1 MIELSSSRVTVVESA
16 PISSCRYCVV
26 GFPDVG
32 LVSSIALGHAV
43 LKAQMAE
50 VGHLESDDFPPVI
63 VVHDGV
69 PKPPIRLYRRN
80 NVVSVVS
87 EMPVDFNFITP
98 IARSL
103 VDWAKAKNVE
113 LLIITSGIAVPNR
126 VEIEV
131 PEVYG
136 VASSPAVRKV
146 MEGTGVKALEEGFV
160 AGLHAALMKESLA
173 KKVPCLILLAQSHL
187 KYPDPGAAAS
197 LIDALNRLVGLDVD
211 TKDLLVDEDKV
222 RLQLRAL
229 MQRTQEHMQQV
240 KKGQEQE
247 IPLLYS

>member
-1 MIELSSSRVTVVESA
+1 VVETTS
-16 PISSCRYCVV
+16 INSYRYCVV

-43 LKAQMAE
+43 LEAQMAE

-69 PKPPIRLYRRN
+69 PKPPMRLYRRN

-98 IARSL
+98 ITRSL
-103 VDWAKAKNVE
+103 VDWAKSKSVE
-113 LLIITSGIAVPNR
+113 LLITTSGIAVPNR
-126 VEIEV
+126 MEIEV

-136 VASSPAVRKV
+136 VASSPTVRKILDDA
-146 MEGTGVKALEEGFV
+146 GVKALEEGFIT
-160 AGLHAALMKESLA
+160 GLHAAIMKESLE
-173 KKVPCLILLAQSHL
+173 KRIPCLILLAQSHL

-197 LIDALNRLVGLDVD
+197 LIDALNRLVGIDVE
-211 TKDLLVDEDKV
+211 TKELLVHEDEV
-222 RLQLRAL
+222 RLRLRAL
-229 MQRTQEHMQQV
+229 MQRTEEHMQQV

>member
-1 MIELSSSRVTVVESA
+1 MSSIRVTVVETT
-16 PISSCRYCVV
+16 PIDSCRYCVV

-43 LKAQMAE
+43 LEAKMAE
-50 VGHLESDDFPPVI
+50 FGHLESDDFPPVI

-69 PKPPIRLYRRN
+69 PKPPMRLYRRN
-80 NVVSVVS
+80 SVVSVVS

-98 IARSL
+98 ITRSL
-103 VDWAKAKNVE
+103 VDWVKSKHVE
-113 LLIITSGIAVPNR
+113 LLVTTSGIAVPNR
-126 VEIEV
+126 LEIDV

-136 VASSPAVRKV
+136 VASSPAVRKI
-146 MEGTGVKALEEGFV
+146 MDSAGVKALDEGFV
-160 AGLHAALMKESLA
+160 AGIHAALMKESLE
-173 KKVPCLILLAQSHL
+173 KRVPCLILLAQSHL
-187 KYPDPGAAAS
+187 KFPDPGAAAS

-211 TKDLLVDEDKV
+211 TKELLVHEDEV
-222 RLQLRAL
+222 RLRLRAL

-247 IPLLYS
+247 IPLLYT